1 MKKAIITSALV
12 VFAALASTAA
22 YACKDGG
29 CCCDCAGKHETS
41 TDKQGQATPKR

>member
-12 VFAALASTAA
+12 MFAALASTAA

-29 CCCDCAGKHETS
+29 CCCDCGDKDHKASTEHPPEKGK
-41 TDKQGQATPKR
+41 